1 MERLLARGI
10 QQIADDDRGGAAE
23 LALDAVD
30 ALQKWLAAQKHVTSA
45 AILEAANAIAKAHPE
60 MAPLGR
66 IAAEVSATSR
76 SAKNPAAKLSR
87 ILNLLHDHITTA
99 PQTISEKF
107 ARLLPRKKIHI
118 AAYSYSSTVAN
129 AIIHARKS
137 IGLAYISE
145 GRPGNEGR
153 TTATKLAR
161 AGIRVIIVPDVV
173 LLSQLPPVSHVVFGA
188 DCIMQNGFFNK
199 TGTSLLMRTG
209 LAHGAKVWVLSDTLK
224 FWPYALPFHPALGDV
239 KPNWRFWD
247 NPPSGVLLK
256 DQVHELVPFL
266 PGIQILTER
275 GMMTP
280 AKVREMLSRLRKS
293 TPVPQKS

>member
-1 MERLLARGI
+1 MDRLLARRI
-10 QQIADDDRGGAAE
+10 QQIANDDRGGAAE
-23 LALDAVD
+23 LALNAVTAMQD
-30 ALQKWLAAQKHVTSA
+30 WLGAQSRLSEYLILQAAA
-45 AILEAANAIAKAHPE
+45 AIRRAHPE

-66 IAAEVSATSR
+66 IAAEIASTT
-76 SAKNPAAKLSR
+76 KQPNPPAALSDV
-87 ILNLLHDHITTA
+87 LDLLHQHITTA

-129 AIIHARKS
+129 AIIHARKQ

-153 TTATKLAR
+153 TTAAKLAR
-161 AGIRVIIVPDVV
+161 AGIRVVIVPDVV

-224 FWPYALPFHPALGDV
+224 FWPYAPPFHPALGDV
-239 KPNWRFWD
+239 KPNWRFW
-247 NPPSGVLLK
+247 NTPPTGVALK
-256 DQVHELVPFL
+256 DQVHELVPYM

-275 GMMTP
+275 GMMSP
-280 AKVREMLSRLRKS
+280 AKVRETLRRLRKS
-293 TPVPQKS
+293 TPAPQKS

>member
-1 MERLLARGI
+1 MDRLLARRI
-10 QQIADDDRGGAAE
+10 KQIADDDRGGAAE
-23 LALDAVD
+23 LALCAVD
-30 ALQKWLAAQKHVTSA
+30 ALQKWLASQKRPNSA
-45 AILEAANAIAKAHPE
+45 AIIEAARTIAKAHPE

-66 IAAEVSATSR
+66 IAAEIAATSQ
-76 SAKNPAAKLSR
+76 SPNPAAKLSQT
-87 ILNLLHDHITTA
+87 LTLLRQHITTA
-99 PQTISEKF
+99 PHTISKNF
-107 ARLLPRKKIHI
+107 ASLLPREKIHI
-118 AAYSYSSTVAN
+118 AAYSYSSTIAS
-129 AIIHARKS
+129 AIIRARRN
-137 IGLAYISE
+137 IALAYISE

-188 DCIMQNGFFNK
+188 DCIMHNGFFNK

-224 FWPYALPFHPALGDV
+224 FWPYAPPFHPAIGDV
-239 KPNWRFWD
+239 KPNWSFWN
-247 NPPSGVLLK
+247 NPPSGVRLK

-275 GMMTP
+275 GMISP
-280 AKVREMLSRLRKS
+280 AKVQEILRRLRKS
-293 TPVPQKS
+293 TPAPQNR

>member
-1 MERLLARGI
+1 MDKLLARRI

-23 LALDAVD
+23 LALSAVD
-30 ALQKWLAAQKHVTSA
+30 AMQKWLTTHRNISSNE
-45 AILEAANAIAKAHPE
+45 ILEAAGAIANAHPE

-66 IAAEVSATSR
+66 IAAEVAATSR
-76 SAKNPAAKLSR
+76 ATNPAVKLSHA
-87 ILNLLHDHITTA
+87 LSLLHNHITTA

-129 AIIHARKS
+129 AIIQARKN
-137 IGLAYISE
+137 IELAYISE

-153 TTATKLAR
+153 TTAAKLAR
-161 AGIRVIIVPDVV
+161 AGIRVMIVPDVV

-199 TGTSLLMRTG
+199 TGTSLLMHTG

-224 FWPYALPFHPALGDV
+224 FWPYAPPFHPVLGNV
-239 KPNWRFWD
+239 KPNWNFWN
-247 NPPSGVLLK
+247 NPPKGVALK
-256 DQVHELVPFL
+256 DQVHELVPYL
-266 PGIQILTER
+266 PGIKILTER
-275 GMMTP
+275 GMIPP
-280 AKVREMLSRLRKS
+280 AKVQEMLRQLRKS
-293 TPVPQKS
+293 TPAPQNR

>member
-1 MERLLARGI
+1 MERLLARRI

-23 LALDAVD
+23 LALNAVV
-30 ALQKWLAAQKHVTSA
+30 ALQKWLTKQKHVNSTS
-45 AILEAANAIAKAHPE
+45 ILEAARAIAEAHPE

-66 IAAEVSATSR
+66 IAAEVAVTSR
-76 SAKNPAAKLSR
+76 AANPAVELSR
-87 ILNLLHDHITTA
+87 ILNLLREHITTA

-129 AIIHARKS
+129 AIIHARKN
-137 IGLAYISE
+137 IALAYISE

-153 TTATKLAR
+153 TTAAKLAR
-161 AGIRVIIVPDVV
+161 ARIRVIIVPDVV

-224 FWPYALPFHPALGDV
+224 FWPYAPPFHPALGDV

-247 NPPSGVLLK
+247 NPPSGVTLN

-280 AKVREMLSRLRKS
+280 AKVREMLRRLRRS
-293 TPVPQKS
+293 TSAPQKS

>member
-1 MERLLARGI
+1 MDRILARRI
-10 QQIADDDRGGAAE
+10 QEIADDDRGGAAE
-23 LALDAVD
+23 LALNAVT
-30 ALQKWLAAQKHVTSA
+30 ALQKWVAGQKNITSSE
-45 AILEAANAIAKAHPE
+45 ILEATRAIAKAHPE

-66 IAAEVSATSR
+66 IAAETAASTNSAF
-76 SAKNPAAKLSR
+76 PAAALWHT
-87 ILNLLHDHITTA
+87 LELLREHISTA
-99 PQTISEKF
+99 PRTVSEKF
-107 ARLLPRKKIHI
+107 ARLLPRRKIHI

-129 AIIHARKS
+129 AIIRARKN
-137 IGLAYISE
+137 IALAYVSE

-188 DCIMQNGFFNK
+188 DCIMHNGFFNK

-224 FWPYALPFHPALGDV
+224 FWPYPPPLHPSLGYV

-247 NPPSGVLLK
+247 NPPSGVVLK

-275 GMMTP
+275 GMMSPAEIQEMLRRLRRSTP
-280 AKVREMLSRLRKS
+280 A
-293 TPVPQKS
+293 PQKS

>member
-1 MERLLARGI
+1 MERLLARRI
-10 QQIADDDRGGAAE
+10 QQIASDDRGGAAE
-23 LALDAVD
+23 LALNAVD
-30 ALQKWLAAQKHVTSA
+30 ALQKWLSAQKSISKNEILDA
-45 AILEAANAIAKAHPE
+45 ARAIAKAHPE

-66 IAAEVSATSR
+66 IAAEVAVTSR
-76 SAKNPAAKLSR
+76 AKDPAAELSR
-87 ILNLLHDHITTA
+87 KLVLLHKHITTA

-107 ARLLPRKKIHI
+107 AQLLPREKIHI

-129 AIIHARKS
+129 AIIHARKN
-137 IGLAYISE
+137 IALAYISE

-199 TGTSLLMRTG
+199 TGTSLLMGTG

-224 FWPYALPFHPALGDV
+224 FWPYAPPFDPSLGDV
-239 KPNWRFWD
+239 KPNWNFWD
-247 NPPSGVLLK
+247 NPPASVTLK
-256 DQVHELVPFL
+256 DQVHELVPYMR
-266 PGIQILTER
+266 GIKILTER
-275 GMMTP
+275 GMITP
-280 AKVREMLSRLRKS
+280 AKVRQMLLQLRKS
-293 TPVPQKS
+293 TPAPQKS

>member
-1 MERLLARGI
+1 MDKLFARRI

-23 LALDAVD
+23 LALNAVD
-30 ALQKWLAAQKHVTSA
+30 ALQKWLSA
-45 AILEAANAIAKAHPE
+45 HKNMSSNEILEAAGAVAKAHPE

-66 IAAEVSATSR
+66 IAAEVAATSR
-76 SAKNPAAKLSR
+76 VKNPNAELSSK
-87 ILNLLHDHITTA
+87 LNLLHKHITTA

-129 AIIHARKS
+129 TIIHARKN
-137 IGLAYISE
+137 IALAYISE

-153 TTATKLAR
+153 TTAAKLAR

-173 LLSQLPPVSHVVFGA
+173 LLSQLPRVSHVVLGA

-224 FWPYALPFHPALGDV
+224 FWPYAPPFHPELGSV
-239 KPNWRFWD
+239 KPNWNFWR
-247 NPPSGVLLK
+247 NPPVGIALK
-256 DQVHELVPFL
+256 DQVHELVPYM
-266 PGIQILTER
+266 PGIKILTEL
-275 GMMTP
+275 GTMTP
-280 AKVREMLSRLRKS
+280 AEVQHMLRKLRNS
-293 TPVPQKS
+293 TPAPQES

>member
-1 MERLLARGI
+1 MDRLLARRI
-10 QQIADDDRGGAAE
+10 RQIANDDRGGAAE
-23 LALDAVD
+23 LALNAVD
-30 ALQKWLAAQKHVTSA
+30 ALRKWLATQKRVETP
-45 AILEAANAIAKAHPE
+45 AILEAARAVAKAHPE
-60 MAPLGR
+60 MAPLAR
-66 IAAEVSATSR
+66 IAAEVAAASR
-76 SAKNPAAKLSR
+76 AANAIAMLSR
-87 ILNLLHDHITTA
+87 TLNLLHEHITTA

-107 ARLLPRKKIHI
+107 ARLLPHKKIHI

-129 AIIHARKS
+129 AIIRARKS
-137 IGLAYISE
+137 VALAYISE

-161 AGIRVIIVPDVV
+161 AGIRVVIVPDVV

-224 FWPYALPFHPALGDV
+224 FWQYAPPFHPSLGDV
-239 KPNWRFWD
+239 KTNWRFWN
-247 NPPSGVLLK
+247 NPPKGVALK

-275 GMMTP
+275 GMMSP
-280 AKVREMLSRLRKS
+280 AKVQRMLRRLRRS
-293 TPVPQKS
+293 TPAPQES

>member
-1 MERLLARGI
+1 MDRLLARRI
-10 QQIADDDRGGAAE
+10 QQIANDDRGGAAE
-23 LALDAVD
+23 LALSAVV
-30 ALQKWLAAQKHVTSA
+30 ALQKWLTAKKQVETS
-45 AILEAANAIAKAHPE
+45 AILEVATAIAGAHPE

-66 IAAEVSATSR
+66 IAAEVAATSR
-76 SAKNPAAKLSR
+76 EPNPAAILARKLV
-87 ILNLLHDHITTA
+87 LLHEHISTA
-99 PQTISEKF
+99 PTQISEKF
-107 ARLLPRKKIHI
+107 ARLLPHKKIHI

-129 AIIHARKS
+129 AIIRARAS
-137 IGLAYISE
+137 IALAYISE

-209 LAHGAKVWVLSDTLK
+209 LAHGARVWVLSDTLK
-224 FWPYALPFHPALGDV
+224 FWPYTPPFHPSLGDC
-239 KPNWRFWD
+239 KPNWRFWND
-247 NPPSGVLLK
+247 PPSGVRLK
-256 DQVHELVPFL
+256 DQVHELVPFM

-280 AKVREMLSRLRKS
+280 AKVQQMLRRLRKS
-293 TPVPQKS
+293 TAAPQKH

>member
-1 MERLLARGI
+1 MDKLLARTI
-10 QQIADDDRGGAAE
+10 QQISGDDRGGAAE
-23 LALDAVD
+23 LALHAVD
-30 ALQKWLAAQKHVTSA
+30 ALQKWLSTHNNITSKE
-45 AILEAANAIAKAHPE
+45 ILESARAIAQAHPE

-66 IAAEVSATSR
+66 IAAEVAVTAR
-76 SAKNPAAKLSR
+76 AKNPAANLSR
-87 ILNLLHDHITTA
+87 ALSLLHKHITTA

-129 AIIHARKS
+129 AIIHARKN
-137 IGLAYISE
+137 IELAYISE

-153 TTATKLAR
+153 TTAAKLAR
-161 AGIRVIIVPDVV
+161 AGIRVVIVPDVV

-224 FWPYALPFHPALGDV
+224 FWPYSPPFHPALGDV
-239 KPNWRFWD
+239 KPNWNFWK
-247 NPPSGVLLK
+247 NPPSGVALK
-256 DQVHELVPFL
+256 DQVHELVPYL
-266 PGIQILTER
+266 PGIKILTER
-275 GMMTP
+275 GMMSH
-280 AKVREMLSRLRKS
+280 AKVQQMLRQLRKS
-293 TPVPQKS
+293 TPAPQNR

>member
-1 MERLLARGI
+1 VDRLLARR
-10 QQIADDDRGGAAE
+10 IAEIANDDRSGAAE
-23 LALDAVD
+23 LALSAVD
-30 ALQKWLAAQKHVTSA
+30 ALQKRLSAQKNVASSEIIA
-45 AILEAANAIAKAHPE
+45 AGSAIAKAHPE

-66 IAAEVSATSR
+66 IGAEVTASSRAANPTATL
-76 SAKNPAAKLSR
+76 AQKLAF
-87 ILNLLHDHITTA
+87 LHEHITTA

-118 AAYSYSSTVAN
+118 ACYSYSSTVAN
-129 AIIHARKS
+129 AIIHARKKIS
-137 IGLAYISE
+137 LAYISE

-161 AGIRVIIVPDVV
+161 VGIRVIIVPDVV

-224 FWPYALPFHPALGDV
+224 FWPYAPPFKPVLGDV
-239 KPNWRFWD
+239 KPNWRFWN
-247 NPPSGVLLK
+247 NPSKGVSLK

-275 GMMTP
+275 GMMSP
-280 AKVREMLSRLRKS
+280 AKVQEMLRRLRKS
-293 TPVPQKS
+293 TPAPQNR

>member
-1 MERLLARGI
+1 MDRLLARRI

-23 LALDAVD
+23 LALSAVD
-30 ALQKWLAAQKHVTSA
+30 ALQKWIAAQRRVDA
-45 AILEAANAIAKAHPE
+45 RAILEAARAVGKAHPE

-66 IAAEVSATSR
+66 IAAEVAATSR
-76 SAKNPAAKLSR
+76 AANPLSTLSQKLALLHEHITAAPAA
-87 ILNLLHDHITTA
+87 
-99 PQTISEKF
+99 ISAKF
-107 ARLLPRKKIHI
+107 ARLLPRKKVHV

-129 AIIHARKS
+129 AIIRARKN
-137 IGLAYISE
+137 IALAYISE

-153 TTATKLAR
+153 TAATKLAR
-161 AGIRVIIVPDVV
+161 AGIRVVIVPDVV

-188 DCIMQNGFFNK
+188 DCIMHNGFFNK

-209 LAHGAKVWVLSDTLK
+209 LARGAKVWVLSDTLK
-224 FWPYALPFHPALGDV
+224 FWPYAPPFHPALADV

-247 NPPSGVLLK
+247 TPPNGVKLR

-280 AKVREMLSRLRKS
+280 AKVHQMLRRLRKS
-293 TPVPQKS
+293 TPAPQNR

>member
-1 MERLLARGI
+1 MERLLARRI
-10 QQIADDDRGGAAE
+10 QQIADDDHGGAAE
-23 LALDAVD
+23 LALNAVD
-30 ALQKWLAAQKHVTSA
+30 ALQKWLTKQKHVESN
-45 AILEAANAIAKAHPE
+45 AILEAASTIAKAHPE

-66 IAAEVSATSR
+66 IAAEVTVTSR
-76 SAKNPAAKLSR
+76 AANPAAELSR
-87 ILNLLHDHITTA
+87 ILNRLHEHITTA

-129 AIIHARKS
+129 AIIGARKS

-188 DCIMQNGFFNK
+188 DCIMQSGFFNK
-199 TGTSLLMRTG
+199 TGTSLLMHSG
-209 LAHGAKVWVLSDTLK
+209 LANGAKVWVLSDTLK
-224 FWPYALPFHPALGDV
+224 FWPYAPPFHPALGDV

-247 NPPSGVLLK
+247 NPPAGVALK

-266 PGIQILTER
+266 PGLQILTEC

-280 AKVREMLSRLRKS
+280 AKVQEMLRRLRRS
-293 TPVPQKS
+293 TPAPQKS

>member
-1 MERLLARGI
+1 MDRLLALRI
-10 QQIADDDRGGAAE
+10 RQIANDDRGGAAE
-23 LALDAVD
+23 LALSAVD
-30 ALQKWLAAQKHVTSA
+30 ALQKWLATQKQVESF
-45 AILEAANAIAKAHPE
+45 AILEAASGVAKAHPE

-66 IAAEVSATSR
+66 IAAEVAACSR
-76 SAKNPAAKLSR
+76 AVNPMALLSR
-87 ILNLLHDHITTA
+87 TLNLLHEHITTA

-107 ARLLPRKKIHI
+107 ARFIPRKKIHI

-129 AIIHARKS
+129 AIIRARKN
-137 IGLAYISE
+137 IALAYISE

-161 AGIRVIIVPDVV
+161 AGIRVVIVPDVV

-188 DCIMQNGFFNK
+188 DCIMHNGFFNK

-224 FWPYALPFHPALGDV
+224 FWPCAPPFHPSLGEV
-239 KPNWRFWD
+239 KPNWRFW
-247 NPPSGVLLK
+247 NSPPSGVALK
-256 DQVHELVPFL
+256 DQVHELVPFS

-275 GMMTP
+275 GMMSP
-280 AKVREMLSRLRKS
+280 AQVQQMLRRLRKS
-293 TPVPQKS
+293 TPQPQKS

>member
-1 MERLLARGI
+1 MDKLLARRI

-23 LALDAVD
+23 LALNAVD
-30 ALQKWLAAQKHVTSA
+30 ALQKWVSTHKNISSNE
-45 AILEAANAIAKAHPE
+45 ILEAAAAIAETHPE

-66 IAAEVSATSR
+66 IAAEVAVTSR
-76 SAKNPAAKLSR
+76 EVNRASELSHTLDR
-87 ILNLLHDHITTA
+87 LRKRITTA

-107 ARLLPRKKIHI
+107 AHLLPRKKIHI

-129 AIIHARKS
+129 AIIHARKN
-137 IGLAYISE
+137 IAIAYISE

-199 TGTSLLMRTG
+199 TGTSLLMRIG
-209 LAHGAKVWVLSDTLK
+209 LANGARVWVLSDTLK
-224 FWPYALPFHPALGDV
+224 FWPYAPPLHPVLGNV
-239 KPNWRFWD
+239 KPNWDFWN
-247 NPPSGVLLK
+247 NPPTGVALK
-256 DQVHELVPFL
+256 DQVHELVPYM
-266 PGIQILTER
+266 PGIKILTER
-275 GMMTP
+275 GMMSP
-280 AKVREMLSRLRKS
+280 ARVQQMLRQLRKS
-293 TPVPQKS
+293 TPAPQKS

>member
-1 MERLLARGI
+1 MDRLLARRI
-10 QQIADDDRGGAAE
+10 RKIANDDRGGAAE
-23 LALDAVD
+23 LALSAVD
-30 ALQKWLAAQKHVTSA
+30 ALQKWLRSQKDVTSTEILQA
-45 AILEAANAIAKAHPE
+45 ASAVGKAHPE

-66 IAAEVSATSR
+66 IAAEVASASR
-76 SAKNPAAKLSR
+76 AANPIAMLSHT
-87 ILNLLHDHITTA
+87 LNLLHEHITAA

-107 ARLLPRKKIHI
+107 SRLLSRKKIHI

-129 AIIHARKS
+129 AIIRARKN
-137 IGLAYISE
+137 IALAYISE

-161 AGIRVIIVPDVV
+161 AGIRVVIVPDVV

-188 DCIMQNGFFNK
+188 DCIMHNGFCNK

-224 FWPYALPFHPALGDV
+224 FWPCAPPFHPSLGEV
-239 KPNWRFWD
+239 KPNWRFW
-247 NPPSGVLLK
+247 NSPPSGVALK
-256 DQVHELVPFL
+256 DQVHELVPFS

-275 GMMTP
+275 GMMSP
-280 AKVREMLSRLRKS
+280 AQVQQMLRRLRKS
-293 TPVPQKS
+293 TPQPQKS

>member
-1 MERLLARGI
+1 MDRLLARRI
-10 QQIADDDRGGAAE
+10 QQIANDDRGGAAE
-23 LALDAVD
+23 LAWNAVD
-30 ALQKWLAAQKHVTSA
+30 ALQKWLRIQTNVASSE
-45 AILEAANAIAKAHPE
+45 ILEAAIAVAKAHPE

-66 IAAEVSATSR
+66 IAAEIAAATRESNPATSLAR
-76 SAKNPAAKLSR
+76 KLD
-87 ILNLLHDHITTA
+87 LLQEHISTA
-99 PQTISEKF
+99 PVAISEKF

-129 AIIHARKS
+129 AIIRARKN
-137 IGLAYISE
+137 IALAYISE

-161 AGIRVIIVPDVV
+161 AGIRVEIVPDVV
-173 LLSQLPPVSHVVFGA
+173 LLSQLPRVSHVVFGA
-188 DCIMQNGFFNK
+188 DCIMSNGFFNK

-224 FWPYALPFHPALGDV
+224 FWPYAPPFHPSLGDV
-239 KPNWRFWD
+239 KPNWRFWN
-247 NPPSGVLLK
+247 NPPNGVALK

-275 GMMTP
+275 GIISP
-280 AKVREMLSRLRKS
+280 GKVQQMLRRLRRS
-293 TPVPQKS
+293 TPVPQER

>member
-1 MERLLARGI
+1 MDKLLARRI

-23 LALDAVD
+23 LALSAVN
-30 ALQKWLAAQKHVTSA
+30 ALQSWLSA
-45 AILEAANAIAKAHPE
+45 NETVSKNEILEAASAIAQAHPE

-66 IAAEVSATSR
+66 IASEVAATSR
-76 SAKNPAAKLSR
+76 AKNPASELSR
-87 ILNLLHDHITTA
+87 TLKLLHKHIATA

-107 ARLLPRKKIHI
+107 AHLLSRKKIHI

-129 AIIHARKS
+129 AIIHARKN
-137 IGLAYISE
+137 IALAYISE

-153 TTATKLAR
+153 TTAAKLAD

-173 LLSQLPPVSHVVFGA
+173 LLSQLPSVSHVVFGA

-224 FWPYALPFHPALGDV
+224 FWPYAPPFHPELCDV
-239 KPNWRFWD
+239 KPNWNFWTT
-247 NPPSGVLLK
+247 PPTGVTLK
-256 DQVHELVPFL
+256 DQVHELVPYL
-266 PGIQILTER
+266 PGVKILTER
-275 GMMTP
+275 GIISP
-280 AKVREMLSRLRKS
+280 AKAQQMLRRLRKS
-293 TPVPQKS
+293 TPTPQNR